1 MSRASSP
8 RAARQ
13 PAATVARL
21 LGEAATCSLKFASD
35 GGQWWRDLCNASNAA
50 SHTTRASGPSC
61 SRGTLLLAEEPPHS
75 GNPGL
80 QFLELCIPRVAACV
94 GLVNWLVLLL
104 NFADRPSEAN
114 PINNSAID

>member
-1 MSRASSP
+1 MSMQLQLWSP
-8 RAARQ
+8 AH
-13 PAATVARL
+13 
-21 LGEAATCSLKFASD
+21 
-35 GGQWWRDLCNASNAA
+35 LCQ
-50 SHTTRASGPSC
+50 RRSC

-94 GLVNWLVLLL
+94 GLVNWLFLLL